1 VRPQIPLDRLA
12 VVAELDPGVVIELPE
27 FAELWEK
34 LLGVNGNGGLAVAS
48 DRISTSN
55 VAAKAR

>member
-34 LLGVNGNGGLAVAS
+34 LLGVNGSV
-48 DRISTSN
+48 
-55 VAAKAR
+55 